1 MKRSRMPAISEGG
14 VNVTPLIDIVM
25 CLIIF
30 FMLVAR
36 IGIST
41 GADANIEIPETI
53 VGVNIDDMGN
63 AITLN
68 VRGGVGDDP
77 FVTALV
83 SGEIRELKL
92 VENRGGKLESP
103 LVNLLVELRKRNK
116 DFKVI
121 IRGEKD
127 MPYKYLEPVLSACS
141 QANVSNLNFNTKVV
155 TVTK

>member
-36 IGIST
+36 IGISS
-41 GADANIEIPETI
+41 GADAKIEIPETI
-53 VGVNIDDMGN
+53 LGAGIEDMGN

-68 VRGGVGDDP
+68 VRSGVGDDP

-103 LVNLLVELRKRNK
+103 LVNLLVELRKRNE

-141 QANVSNLNFNTKVV
+141 QANVSKVNFNTKVV

>member
-1 MKRSRMPAISEGG
+1 MKRNRMQPVKEGS

-41 GADANIEIPETI
+41 GADAKIEIPETI
-53 VGVNIDDMGN
+53 LGANIEDMGN

-68 VRGGVGDDP
+68 VRSGVGDDP

-83 SGEIRELKL
+83 SGKILELKL

-103 LVNLLVELRKRNK
+103 LVNLLTSLRAVNK

-141 QANVSNLNFNTKVV
+141 QANVAKVNFNTKVV
-155 TVTK
+155 TEQR